1 MICMPKHPRGGLCSP
16 GSLQP
21 VIRSTLR
28 EQTEMSNHELRSN
41 KEPKKQPLHTA
52 KEKRAAK
59 RAKKH
64 ADDHPPPLVKK
75 P

>member
-1 MICMPKHPRGGLCSP
+1 
-16 GSLQP
+16 
-21 VIRSTLR
+21 
-28 EQTEMSNHELRSN
+28 MSNHEQRSN

-59 RAKKH
+59 RARKH
-64 ADDHPPPLVKK
+64 PDEHSLQIGKK

>member
-1 MICMPKHPRGGLCSP
+1 
-16 GSLQP
+16 
-21 VIRSTLR
+21 
-28 EQTEMSNHELRSN
+28 MSNHEQRSN

-59 RAKKH
+59 QAKKPAGDH
-64 ADDHPPPLVKK
+64 APLVGKK